1 MAGTV
6 AAGEDIKVFCF
17 FSSEKKAFLPRVRSF
32 RPDTRPKSYPI
43 PEKLEYDY
51 ARARQLA
58 KNAWDKG
65 EALARGGDLA
75 GGIAWLGRAHRI
87 APSDQNILFSLAL
100 LHLRAGDAE
109 IAESLFGG
117 LAERHATRECLSGL
131 LAAHLALRRFDAAA
145 SAAQAALSQ
154 TAADPPLAAL
164 AAQAAQSGGYW
175 CGVAEDGAL
184 LTNAPR
190 ANLRVSVD
198 GGRASL
204 RAAGPGRYRLS
215 VSLQGARRLEVN
227 GGGAHLLGSP
237 LDIGRI
243 FRLEGFAERAPGG
256 VSGWAWH
263 PGAPG
268 RTPVVLLAGES
279 GDVLA
284 RRRAVRPLDTID
296 SAVPLARPRAFRFQ
310 CPDDALVRVTGLD
323 GKDLTG
329 SPVAPERCAPPRGA
343 RRRPKP
349 AGVDVP
355 VDVVIPVY
363 RGRAAT
369 LACIASV
376 LETVRAPSR
385 IWVVN
390 DASPEPDLV
399 EALGKLAE
407 TGAIRLIA
415 SGDGTANRGFPAA
428 VNAGLRAARG
438 HHVVLLNSDTLVA
451 PGWLGRLREAACS
464 APDIGTATPI
474 SNEASILSYP
484 GEAEKN
490 PAPDLAE
497 THRLA
502 RLAAQ
507 ANRFRLVDIPTAH
520 GFCMFIRRDCLEQT
534 GPFEARLFAQGYGE
548 ENDFC
553 ERARGL
559 GWRHVAVP
567 EVYVA
572 HLGGVSFGQA
582 RQHLLGRNLRLLE
595 QRHPGYLARVAAWI
609 EADPL
614 FPARRRLDLARW
626 RDARRG
632 QGPATLL
639 ITHGAGGGT
648 ARVVAERVTAMRAQ
662 GYDPLVLRAVDGRC
676 ELGDASGAF
685 VNLRFAL
692 PAELPALR
700 RLLAA
705 SRPVAAELH
714 HLLGHHH
721 SIVGLIGDLG
731 IPYDVWVHDYAWF
744 CARLSFV
751 TGDGR
756 FCGEAEPA
764 VCETCIATW
773 GSELQE
779 TISPAALRRR
789 SAADLRGARA
799 IIAPSADVA
808 SRVRRHV
815 AGVQPLVR
823 PWEMALPASS
833 PRAPASRM
841 VRRVAIVGAISV
853 DKGFNVLLACARDAA
868 ERRLNLEFVVVGFTE
883 NDEALLETG
892 RVFITGMFAPGEAVA
907 LIRAQAAD
915 LAFLPSIWPETWCYA
930 LSDAWA
936 GGLPAAVFD
945 IGTPPARVR
954 AARRGWVL
962 PLGLPA
968 PRVNDALL
976 SLAMLST
983 HTPLSR
989 AI

>member
-1 MAGTV
+1 
-6 AAGEDIKVFCF
+6 
-17 FSSEKKAFLPRVRSF
+17 
-32 RPDTRPKSYPI
+32 
-43 PEKLEYDY
+43 
-51 ARARQLA
+51 
-58 KNAWDKG
+58 
-65 EALARGGDLA
+65 
-75 GGIAWLGRAHRI
+75 
-87 APSDQNILFSLAL
+87 
-100 LHLRAGDAE
+100 
-109 IAESLFGG
+109 
-117 LAERHATRECLSGL
+117 
-131 LAAHLALRRFDAAA
+131 
-145 SAAQAALSQ
+145 
-154 TAADPPLAAL
+154 
-164 AAQAAQSGGYW
+164 
-175 CGVAEDGAL
+175 
-184 LTNAPR
+184 
-190 ANLRVSVD
+190 
-198 GGRASL
+198 
-204 RAAGPGRYRLS
+204 
-215 VSLQGARRLEVN
+215 
-227 GGGAHLLGSP
+227 
-237 LDIGRI
+237 
-243 FRLEGFAERAPGG
+243 
-256 VSGWAWH
+256 
-263 PGAPG
+263 
-268 RTPVVLLAGES
+268 
-279 GDVLA
+279 
-284 RRRAVRPLDTID
+284 
-296 SAVPLARPRAFRFQ
+296 
-310 CPDDALVRVTGLD
+310 
-323 GKDLTG
+323 
-329 SPVAPERCAPPRGA
+329 
-343 RRRPKP
+343 
-349 AGVDVP
+349 
-355 VDVVIPVY
+355 
-363 RGRAAT
+363 
-369 LACIASV
+369 
-376 LETVRAPSR
+376 
-385 IWVVN
+385 
-390 DASPEPDLV
+390 
-399 EALGKLAE
+399 
-407 TGAIRLIA
+407 
-415 SGDGTANRGFPAA
+415 
-428 VNAGLRAARG
+428 
-438 HHVVLLNSDTLVA
+438 
-451 PGWLGRLREAACS
+451 
-464 APDIGTATPI
+464 
-474 SNEASILSYP
+474 
-484 GEAEKN
+484 
-490 PAPDLAE
+490 
-497 THRLA
+497 
-502 RLAAQ
+502 
-507 ANRFRLVDIPTAH
+507 
-520 GFCMFIRRDCLEQT
+520 
-534 GPFEARLFAQGYGE
+534 
-548 ENDFC
+548 
-553 ERARGL
+553 
-559 GWRHVAVP
+559 
-567 EVYVA
+567 
-572 HLGGVSFGQA
+572 
-582 RQHLLGRNLRLLE
+582 
-595 QRHPGYLARVAAWI
+595 
-609 EADPL
+609 
-614 FPARRRLDLARW
+614 
-626 RDARRG
+626 
-632 QGPATLL
+632 
-639 ITHGAGGGT
+639 
-648 ARVVAERVTAMRAQ
+648 MRAQ

-714 HLLGHHH
+714 HLLGHDH
-721 SIVGLIGDLG
+721 SIVGMIGDLG